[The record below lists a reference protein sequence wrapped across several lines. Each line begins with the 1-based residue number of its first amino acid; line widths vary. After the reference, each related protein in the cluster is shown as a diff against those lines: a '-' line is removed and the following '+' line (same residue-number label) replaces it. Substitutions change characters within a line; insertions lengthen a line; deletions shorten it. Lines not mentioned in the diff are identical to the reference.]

1 MSQITD
7 ITIPERLVE
16 DLEDIIGY
24 INNHFT
30 SEDVLDN
37 FSLPDNFIEELLD
50 QLENAR
56 AQLEKAM
63 I

>member
-30 SEDVLDN
+30 TEDILDD
-37 FSLPDNFIEELLD
+37 FSLPENFIEDLLD

-56 AQLEKAM
+56 IQLEKAM
-63 I
+63 L